1 MADAP
6 TTGSS
11 EHLHYKRSC
20 RGVELKEDDMGA
32 KVKTIERKGSSLH
45 ERLYLIEIFKGMA
58 VTFGHLWRN
67 LLDNKKLYV
76 RHYPEVKPEIPVR
89 WRGRH
94 RLTKHEDGTVKCV
107 ACFMCQTNCPA
118 NCIMIEAGE
127 RLDGKAE
134 KMPAKFN
141 IDLLECIYCGYCVE
155 ACPVDA
161 IRMDTGIFSVTD
173 NNRESFVLG
182 LEELLA
188 TPGAFSEEEYKKG
201 GA

>member
-1 MADAP
+1 
-6 TTGSS
+6 
-11 EHLHYKRSC
+11 
-20 RGVELKEDDMGA
+20 MGA

-58 VTFGHLWRN
+58 TTFGHLWRN
-67 LLDNKKLYV
+67 LLDNRKLYV

-134 KMPAKFN
+134 KMPVKFN

>member
-1 MADAP
+1 
-6 TTGSS
+6 
-11 EHLHYKRSC
+11 
-20 RGVELKEDDMGA
+20 MGA
-32 KVKTIERKGSSLH
+32 KVKTMNRKGSSFQ

-58 VTFGHLWRN
+58 TTFGHFLTN
-67 LLDNKKLYV
+67 LLDNRKLYV
-76 RHYPEVKPEIPVR
+76 RHYPEVQPEIPVR

-94 RLTKHEDGTVKCV
+94 RLTTHDDATVKCV

-127 RLDGKAE
+127 RLDGKTE
-134 KMPAKFN
+134 KMPVKFS

-155 ACPVDA
+155 ACPLDA

-173 NNRESFVLG
+173 NNRESFVLE
-182 LEELLA
+182 LPELLT
-188 TPGAFSEEEYKKG
+188 TPGAFSEEDYKKG